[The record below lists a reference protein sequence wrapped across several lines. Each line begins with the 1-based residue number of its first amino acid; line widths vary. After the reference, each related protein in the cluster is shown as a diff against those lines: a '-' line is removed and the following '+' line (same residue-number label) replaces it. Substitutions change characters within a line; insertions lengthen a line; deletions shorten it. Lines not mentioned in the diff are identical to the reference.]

1 MTRSP
6 DVAKGTSLLGPLFSP
21 GSVAFY
27 GASNDTAKMAGR
39 PFYFLLK
46 HGFEG
51 RAYPINSNRDSVL
64 GHQAYPNLSALP
76 ECPEHVF
83 VLLPTDAVEAAVA
96 ECAAAGV
103 RVATVFAGG
112 FAEAGVEG
120 VARQH
125 RLVEIA
131 RGAGMRL
138 VGPNCLGMINPHDK
152 LALSAANVLELDRL
166 IPGNITVIS
175 QSGSLTGTILS
186 RGRDLDVGFAK
197 LISVGNE
204 ADLTVGEIGL
214 ACVDDPATEVF
225 LLFLET
231 FRDRNRIAEFAQ
243 AAHAAGKPV
252 VAYKL
257 GRSEAGR
264 TAAVSHTGALVGPD
278 AAVDA
283 FFGAHGFM
291 RVDLFETLLDIAP
304 LVVGR
309 RPPARPLAKTNGGVS
324 VITTTGG
331 GGAMVV
337 DRLGRQGLN
346 LVGPS
351 EDTIARCAAKGISV
365 QPSTMVDLTAA
376 GIRHDIVVEAND
388 SVLANPKTEAVVMVA
403 GSTAQFYPHLSVNPI
418 AEFAGWEKPLVAY
431 IVPPAEDSRRMLIG
445 KAIAAFRSPE
455 ATADAIA
462 AFFNWRAPRDADTA
476 IDVAVAAD
484 LLTEL
489 ARDRPANGRLQNGR
503 LQNGQLQNGQ
513 LQNGQLQNG
522 QLQNGQLQNGQLQ
535 NGQLNE
541 WDALCVF
548 GALGV
553 DIVDT
558 AVIRDLDA
566 DLSGTAVFPVVVKA
580 LAAGLAHKS
589 EAGGVVLNI
598 DSAAALDAA
607 VRRVQDNVARAQPDV
622 ELDGVLVQRMERGLV
637 EVLVGFVRDPQVG
650 PVVSVGMGGVYAEL
664 YEDTA
669 VRLAPVSVED
679 AHEMIEE
686 VRGLATIRGFRG
698 QPRGDVEALAQAIVA
713 VSTVAVLTP
722 EVAEAEINPLIVRA
736 EGDGVVAVDG
746 LIRLEEG

>member
-1 MTRSP
+1 MTDPHGNSE
-6 DVAKGTSLLGPLFSP
+6 AASLLGPLFSP
-21 GSVAFY
+21 RAVAFY

-39 PFYFLLK
+39 PFHFLLK

-51 RAYPINSNRDSVL
+51 DAYPINSNRDTVL
-64 GHQAYPNLSALP
+64 DHQAYPNLAALP

-83 VLLPTDAVEAAVA
+83 ILLPTDAVEGAVT
-96 ECAAAGV
+96 ECASAGV

-112 FAEAGVEG
+112 FAESGPAGL
-120 VARQH
+120 ARQQ
-125 RLVEIA
+125 RLVDIA
-131 RGAGMRL
+131 REAGMRL
-138 VGPNCLGMINPHDK
+138 VGPNCLGMINPHAK

-231 FRDRNRIAEFAQ
+231 FRDRDRIAEFAH

-264 TAAVSHTGALVGPD
+264 TATVSHTGALVGPD

-304 LVVGR
+304 LVAGR
-309 RPPARPLAKTNGGVS
+309 TPPRKPLVKSGAGVS

-337 DRLGRQGLN
+337 DRLGRQGLK
-346 LVGPS
+346 LEGPS
-351 EDTIARCAAKGISV
+351 ADTIARCAAKGISV

-376 GIRHDIVVEAND
+376 GIRHDIVVEAVD

-445 KAIAAFRSPE
+445 KSIAAFRSPE

-462 AFFNWRAPRDADTA
+462 AFFNWRAPRELAEA
-476 IDVAVAAD
+476 GAD
-484 LLTEL
+484 LSAANALL
-489 ARDRPANGRLQNGR
+489 AAKPGKK
-503 LQNGQLQNGQ
+503 
-513 LQNGQLQNG
+513 
-522 QLQNGQLQNGQLQ
+522 
-535 NGQLNE
+535 LNE
-541 WDALCVF
+541 NEALSLF
-548 GALGV
+548 GVLGIE
-553 DIVDT
+553 IVESE
-558 AVIRDLDA
+558 VIRDLDS
-566 DLSGTAVFPVVVKA
+566 DHTTRIDFPVTVKA
-580 LAAGLAHKS
+580 LSSALAHKS
-589 EAGGVVLNI
+589 ESGGVILNV
-598 DSAAALDAA
+598 ADAESVTDA
-607 VRRVQDNVARAQPDV
+607 VREVRDNLKRNQPGI
-622 ELDGVLVQRMERGLV
+622 ELDGVLVQRMEQGV
-637 EVLVGFVRDPQVG
+637 GEALVGFVRDPQVG
-650 PVVSVGMGGVYAEL
+650 AIVTIGMGGVYAEL
-664 YEDTA
+664 YDDTA
-669 VRLAPVSVED
+669 VRLAPVSLGD
-679 AHEMIEE
+679 AYEMIDE
-686 VRGLATIRGFRG
+686 VRGLATISGFRG
-698 QPRGDVEALAQAIVA
+698 QPRGDVAALAETIVA
-713 VSTVAVLTP
+713 MSVLAGLTP
-722 EVAEAEINPLIVRA
+722 EIAEAEINPLIVRA
-736 EGDGVVAVDG
+736 EGEGVVAVDG
-746 LIRLEEG
+746 LVRLEEG

>member
-1 MTRSP
+1 M
-6 DVAKGTSLLGPLFSP
+6 
-21 GSVAFY
+21 AFY

-39 PFYFLLK
+39 PFHFLLK

-51 RAYPINSNRDSVL
+51 RAYPINSSRDLVL
-64 GHQAYPNLSALP
+64 GHQAYPNLAALP

-120 VARQH
+120 VARQQ

-231 FRDRNRIAEFAQ
+231 FRDRDRIAEFAQ

-309 RPPARPLAKTNGGVS
+309 RPPTRPLVKTNGGVS

-376 GIRHDIVVEAND
+376 GIRHDIVVEAID
-388 SVLANPKTEAVVMVA
+388 SVLANSKTEAVVMVA
-403 GSTAQFYPHLSVNPI
+403 GSTAQFYPHLSVDPI
-418 AEFAGWEKPLVAY
+418 AEFAGWQKPLVAY

-462 AFFNWRAPRDADTA
+462 AFFNWRAPRDADAA

-489 ARDRPANGRLQNGR
+489 ARGRPANGR
-503 LQNGQLQNGQ
+503 LQNGQLQNEE
-513 LQNGQLQNG
+513 
-522 QLQNGQLQNGQLQ
+522 
-535 NGQLNE
+535 LNE

-558 AVIRDLDA
+558 AVIRDLDG
-566 DLSGTAVFPVVVKA
+566 DLSGIAVFPVVVKA
-580 LAAGLAHKS
+580 LAAGLGHKS

-598 DSAAALDAA
+598 DNAAALDAA
-607 VRRVQDNVARAQPDV
+607 VRRVRDNVARAQPDV

-679 AHEMIEE
+679 AYEMIEE
-686 VRGLATIRGFRG
+686 VRGLAIIRGFRG
-698 QPRGDVEALAQAIVA
+698 QPRGDVEALAQAIVV

-722 EVAEAEINPLIVRA
+722 DVADAEINPLIVRA

>member
-6 DVAKGTSLLGPLFSP
+6 DGAKGASLLGPLFSP

-39 PFYFLLK
+39 PFHFLLK

-51 RAYPINSNRDSVL
+51 RAYPINSNRNSVL
-64 GHQAYPNLSALP
+64 GHQAYANLSALP

-112 FAEAGVEG
+112 FAEAGAEG
-120 VARQH
+120 VARQQ

-231 FRDRNRIAEFAQ
+231 FRDRDRIAEFAQ

-376 GIRHDIVVEAND
+376 GIRHDIVVEAID

-403 GSTAQFYPHLSVNPI
+403 GSTAQFYPHLSVDPI
-418 AEFAGWEKPLVAY
+418 AEFAGWQKPLVAY

-462 AFFNWRAPRDADTA
+462 AFFNWRAPRDADAA
-476 IDVAVAAD
+476 IDVAVAVD
-484 LLTEL
+484 LLTEF
-489 ARDRPANGRLQNGR
+489 ARGRPANGR
-503 LQNGQLQNGQ
+503 LQNGQLQNGR
-513 LQNGQLQNG
+513 
-522 QLQNGQLQNGQLQ
+522 LQ

-558 AVIRDLDA
+558 DVIRDLDA
-566 DLSGTAVFPVVVKA
+566 DLSGIAVFPVVVKA
-580 LAAGLAHKS
+580 LAAGLGHKS

-598 DSAAALDAA
+598 SNAAALDAA
-607 VRRVQDNVARAQPDV
+607 VRRVRDNVARAQPDV

-669 VRLAPVSVED
+669 VRLAPVSIED

-686 VRGLATIRGFRG
+686 VRGLAIIRGFRG
-698 QPRGDVEALAQAIVA
+698 QPTGDVEALAQAIVA

-722 EVAEAEINPLIVRA
+722 DVAEAEINPLIVRA

>member
-6 DVAKGTSLLGPLFSP
+6 DVAKGASLLGPLFSP

-39 PFYFLLK
+39 PFHFLLK

-51 RAYPINSNRDSVL
+51 RAYPINSNRDLVL
-64 GHQAYPNLSALP
+64 GHQAYPNLAALP

-120 VARQH
+120 VARQQ

-131 RGAGMRL
+131 RGVGMRL

-231 FRDRNRIAEFAQ
+231 FRDRDRIAEFAQ

-309 RPPARPLAKTNGGVS
+309 RPPTRPLAKTNGGVS

-376 GIRHDIVVEAND
+376 GIRHDIVVEAID
-388 SVLANPKTEAVVMVA
+388 SVLANSKTEAVVMVA
-403 GSTAQFYPHLSVNPI
+403 GSTAQFYPHLSVDPI
-418 AEFAGWEKPLVAY
+418 AEFAGWQKPLVAY

-462 AFFNWRAPRDADTA
+462 AFFNWRAPRDADAA

-489 ARDRPANGRLQNGR
+489 ARGRPANGR
-503 LQNGQLQNGQ
+503 LQNGQLQNEE
-513 LQNGQLQNG
+513 
-522 QLQNGQLQNGQLQ
+522 
-535 NGQLNE
+535 LNE

-558 AVIRDLDA
+558 AVIRDLDG
-566 DLSGTAVFPVVVKA
+566 DLSGIAVFPVVVKA
-580 LAAGLAHKS
+580 LAAGLGHKS

-598 DSAAALDAA
+598 DNAAALDAE
-607 VRRVQDNVARAQPDV
+607 VRRVRDNVARAQPDV

-686 VRGLATIRGFRG
+686 VRGLAIIRGFRG
-698 QPRGDVEALAQAIVA
+698 QPRGDVEALAQAIVV

-722 EVAEAEINPLIVRA
+722 DVAEAEINPLIVRA

>member
-6 DVAKGTSLLGPLFSP
+6 ETNSGTSLLGPLFSP
-21 GSVAFY
+21 RSVAFY

-39 PFYFLLK
+39 PFHFLLK

-51 RAYPINSNRDSVL
+51 RAYPINSNRDTVL
-64 GHQAYPNLSALP
+64 GHKAYPNLRDLP

-83 VLLPTDAVEAAVA
+83 VLLPTDGVEAAIA

-112 FAEAGVEG
+112 FAEAGAAG
-120 VARQH
+120 VARQL

-131 RGAGMRL
+131 RSAGMRL

-214 ACVDDPATEVF
+214 ACVEDPATEVF

-231 FRDRNRIAEFAQ
+231 FRDRDRIAEFAG

-283 FFGAHGFM
+283 FFSAHGFM

-304 LVVGR
+304 LVAGR
-309 RPPARPLAKTNGGVS
+309 RPPAKPLAKTNAGVS

-351 EDTIARCAAKGISV
+351 ADTIARCAAKGISV

-376 GIRHDIVVEAND
+376 GIRHDIVVEAID
-388 SVLANPKTEAVVMVA
+388 SVLTNPETEAVVMVA

-418 AEFAGWEKPLVAY
+418 AEFTGWQKPLIAY

-445 KAIAAFRSPE
+445 KGIAAFRSPE

-462 AFFNWRAPRDADTA
+462 AFFNWRSPRVATA
-476 IDVAVAAD
+476 SVDVAVAND
-484 LLTEL
+484 LLAEL
-489 ARDRPANGRLQNGR
+489 ARGRLAD
-503 LQNGQLQNGQ
+503 
-513 LQNGQLQNG
+513 
-522 QLQNGQLQNGQLQ
+522 
-535 NGQLNE
+535 GQLNE

-548 GALGV
+548 GALGL

-558 AVIRDLDA
+558 DVIRDLDA
-566 DLSGTAVFPVVVKA
+566 DLSGTTDFPVVVKV
-580 LAAGLAHKS
+580 LAAGLAHKLD
-589 EAGGVVLNI
+589 AGGVVLNI
-598 DSAAALDAA
+598 DGAAALDAA
-607 VRRVQDNVARAQPDV
+607 VRQVRDNVARAQPEI
-622 ELDGVLVQRMERGLV
+622 ELDGVLVQRMEQGLV

-650 PVVSVGMGGVYAEL
+650 PIVTVGMGGVYAEL

-669 VRLAPVSVED
+669 VRLAPLSSEE
-679 AHEMIEE
+679 AYEMIEE
-686 VRGLATIRGFRG
+686 VRGLLTIRGFRG
-698 QPRGDVEALAQAIVA
+698 QPRGDVDALAEAIVA
-713 VSTVAVLTP
+713 VSKLAGLTP
-722 EVAEAEINPLIVRA
+722 DVAEAEINPLIVRA
-736 EGDGVVAVDG
+736 EGNGVVAVDG

>member
-6 DVAKGTSLLGPLFSP
+6 DVAKGASLLGPLFSP

-39 PFYFLLK
+39 PFHFLLK

-51 RAYPINSNRDSVL
+51 RAYPINSNRDLVL
-64 GHQAYPNLSALP
+64 GHKAYPNLAALP

-120 VARQH
+120 VARQQ

-131 RGAGMRL
+131 RGVGMRL

-231 FRDRNRIAEFAQ
+231 FRDRDRIAEFAQ

-309 RPPARPLAKTNGGVS
+309 RPPTRPLAKTNGGVS

-376 GIRHDIVVEAND
+376 GIRHDIVVEAID
-388 SVLANPKTEAVVMVA
+388 SVLANSKTEAVVMVA
-403 GSTAQFYPHLSVNPI
+403 GSTAQFYPHLSVDPI
-418 AEFAGWEKPLVAY
+418 AEFAGWQKPLVAY

-462 AFFNWRAPRDADTA
+462 AFFNWRAPRDADAA

-489 ARDRPANGRLQNGR
+489 ARGRPANGR
-503 LQNGQLQNGQ
+503 LQNGQLQNEE
-513 LQNGQLQNG
+513 
-522 QLQNGQLQNGQLQ
+522 
-535 NGQLNE
+535 LNE

-558 AVIRDLDA
+558 AVIRDLDG
-566 DLSGTAVFPVVVKA
+566 DLSGIAVFPVVVKA
-580 LAAGLAHKS
+580 LAAGLGHKS

-598 DSAAALDAA
+598 DNAAALDAT
-607 VRRVQDNVARAQPDV
+607 VRRVRDNVARAQPDV

-686 VRGLATIRGFRG
+686 VRGLAIIRGFRG
-698 QPRGDVEALAQAIVA
+698 QPRGDVEALAQAIVV

-722 EVAEAEINPLIVRA
+722 DVAEAEINPLIVRA